1 VNNIQIELINKIVK
15 EKKEIELLKQKLEH
29 LQKDYYSDLLKLYD
43 SVDILGKEKEVAKTE
58 IISMQD
64 YKAKRLFR
72 KQR

>member
-1 VNNIQIELINKIVK
+1 VNNKQIELINKIVK
-15 EKKEIELLKQKLEH
+15 ERKEIESLKEKLEH

>member
-1 VNNIQIELINKIVK
+1 MNNIQIKLINKIVK
-15 EKKEIELLKQKLEH
+15 ESKKIESLKKELEQ
-29 LQKDYYSDLLKLYD
+29 LQKDYYSDILKLYD

-64 YKAKRLFR
+64 YKAKRIFR

>member
-1 VNNIQIELINKIVK
+1 MNNIQIELINKIAIESK
-15 EKKEIELLKQKLEH
+15 KIESLKKELEQ
-29 LQKDYYSDLLKLYD
+29 LQKDYYSDILKLYD

-72 KQR
+72 K

>member
-1 VNNIQIELINKIVK
+1 MNNKQIELINKIAIESKKIESLK
-15 EKKEIELLKQKLEH
+15 EELEQ
-29 LQKDYYSDLLKLYD
+29 LQKDYYSDILKLYD
-43 SVDILGKEKEVAKTE
+43 SVDILGKEKEVVKTE

>member
-1 VNNIQIELINKIVK
+1 MNNIQIKLINKIVK
-15 EKKEIELLKQKLEH
+15 ESKKIESLKKELEQ
-29 LQKDYYSDLLKLYD
+29 LQKDYYSDILKLYD